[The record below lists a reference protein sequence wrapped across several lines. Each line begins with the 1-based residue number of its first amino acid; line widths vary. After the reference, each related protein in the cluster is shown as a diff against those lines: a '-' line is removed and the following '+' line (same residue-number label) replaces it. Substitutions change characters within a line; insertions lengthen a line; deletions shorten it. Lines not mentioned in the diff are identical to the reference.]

1 MILFFEE
8 KSLQRGT
15 STMPE
20 FDTMFWEK
28 SGSIARITLHR
39 PQVLNAMNTQATRDL
54 QAVADQISTDA
65 EIRVVAITGAGRA
78 FCTGIDLKELSAGK
92 IDLSYH
98 DQWEG
103 ALRTLETMEP
113 IVLCLIHGYCLG
125 GGLQLALACDI
136 RVATPSA
143 QIGLPAIRESLIP
156 GLATWRL
163 PRFIGM
169 GRAKQL
175 ILSGDNI
182 PGQEAHR
189 IGLVDHLVDE
199 NFGED
204 FEALIQKYLKTCSKG
219 SRLAKLATNLA
230 YDLDFEPFYEEYIK
244 LQALAQTSADFHEAT
259 RAYQEKR
266 EPRWS

>member
-1 MILFFEE
+1 MPKFE
-8 KSLQRGT
+8 T
-15 STMPE
+15 V
-20 FDTMFWEK
+20 FWEK
-28 SGSIARITLHR
+28 SGPIARITLHR
-39 PQVLNAMNTQATRDL
+39 PEVLNAMNTQATRDL
-54 QAVADQISTDA
+54 QAVADQINND
-65 EIRVVAITGAGRA
+65 EDVRVVAITGAGRA

-98 DQWEG
+98 AQWEG
-103 ALRTLETMEP
+103 ALRTFEIMEP

-136 RVATPSA
+136 RAATPLA

-156 GLATWRL
+156 GLGTWRL

-182 PGQEAHR
+182 LGQEAHR
-189 IGLVDHLVDE
+189 IGLVDHLVRE
-199 NFGED
+199 ETYGED

-230 YDLDFEPFYEEYIK
+230 YDLDYEPFYEEYIK
-244 LQALAQTSADFHEAT
+244 LQALAQTSYDFHEAT
-259 RAYQEKR
+259 KAYQEKR
-266 EPRWS
+266 EPQWS

>member
-1 MILFFEE
+1 MPKFE
-8 KSLQRGT
+8 
-15 STMPE
+15 
-20 FDTMFWEK
+20 TMFWEK
-28 SGSIARITLHR
+28 NGPIARITLHR
-39 PQVLNAMNTQATRDL
+39 PEVLNAMNTQATCDL
-54 QAVADQISTDA
+54 QAVANQISTD
-65 EIRVVAITGAGRA
+65 EDIRVVAITGAGRA

-98 DQWEG
+98 AQWEG
-103 ALRTLETMEP
+103 ALRTFETMEP

-136 RVATPSA
+136 RVASPSA

-156 GLATWRL
+156 GLGTWRL

-182 PGQEAHR
+182 LGQEAHR
-189 IGLVDHLVDE
+189 IGLVDHLVGE
-199 NFGED
+199 ETYGED
-204 FEALIQKYLKTCSKG
+204 FEAIIQKYLKTCSKG

-230 YDLDFEPFYEEYIK
+230 YDLDYEPFYEEYIK
-244 LQALAQTSADFHEAT
+244 LQALAQTSYDFHEAT
-259 RAYQEKR
+259 KAYQEKR
-266 EPRWS
+266 EPQWS

>member
-1 MILFFEE
+1 MPRFE
-8 KSLQRGT
+8 
-15 STMPE
+15 
-20 FDTMFWEK
+20 TMFWEK
-28 SGSIARITLHR
+28 SGPIARITLHR
-39 PQVLNAMNTQATRDL
+39 PEVLNAMNTQATCDL
-54 QAVADQISTDA
+54 QAVADQISTDE

-98 DQWEG
+98 AQWEG
-103 ALRTLETMEP
+103 ALRTFETMEP

-136 RVATPSA
+136 RVASPSA

-156 GLATWRL
+156 GLGTWRL

-182 PGQEAHR
+182 LGQEAHR
-189 IGLVDHLVDE
+189 IGLVDHLVRE
-199 NFGED
+199 ETCGED
-204 FEALIQKYLKTCSKG
+204 FEALMQKYLKTCSKG
-219 SRLAKLATNLA
+219 SRLAKLVANLA
-230 YDLDFEPFYEEYIK
+230 YDLDYEPFYEEYIK
-244 LQALAQTSADFHEAT
+244 LQALAQTSYDFHEAT
-259 RAYQEKR
+259 KAYQEKR
-266 EPRWS
+266 EPQWS

>member
-1 MILFFEE
+1 MPKFE
-8 KSLQRGT
+8 
-15 STMPE
+15 
-20 FDTMFWEK
+20 TMFWEK
-28 SGSIARITLHR
+28 NGPIARITLDR
-39 PQVLNAMNTQATRDL
+39 PEVLNAMNNQATCDL
-54 QAVADQISTDA
+54 QAVADQISTDQD
-65 EIRVVAITGAGRA
+65 IRLVAITGAGRA
-78 FCTGIDLKELSAGK
+78 FCTGIDLKELSVGK

-98 DQWEG
+98 AHWEG
-103 ALRTLETMEP
+103 ALRTFETMEP

-156 GLATWRL
+156 GLGTWRL

-182 PGQEAHR
+182 DGQEAHR
-189 IGLVDHLVDE
+189 IGLVGHLVRE
-199 NFGED
+199 QTYRED
-204 FEALIQKYLKTCSKG
+204 FDPLIQKYLKSCSIG
-219 SRLAKLATNLA
+219 SRMAKLATNLA
-230 YDLDFEPFYEEYIK
+230 FDLDHDPFYKEYIK
-244 LQALAQTSADFHEAT
+244 LQALAQTSYDFYEAIK
-259 RAYQEKR
+259 AYQEKR

>member
-1 MILFFEE
+1 
-8 KSLQRGT
+8 
-15 STMPE
+15 MPE
-20 FDTMFWEK
+20 LETMFWEK
-28 SGSIARITLHR
+28 AGPIARLTLNR
-39 PQVLNAMNTQATRDL
+39 PHVLNAMNNQATRDL
-54 QAVADQISTDA
+54 QAVADQIRTDE

-78 FCTGIDLKELSAGK
+78 FCTGIDLKEVSAGK

-98 DQWEG
+98 AHWEG
-103 ALRTLETMEP
+103 ALRTFETMEP

-136 RVATPSA
+136 RVATPSV
-143 QIGLPAIRESLIP
+143 QIGLPAIRESLVP

-169 GRAKQL
+169 GRAKHL

-182 PGQEAHR
+182 DGRESHR

-199 NFGED
+199 TEGD

-219 SRLAKLATNLA
+219 SRMAKLATNLA
-230 YDLDFEPFYEEYIK
+230 YDFGYEPFYKQYIK

-259 RAYQEKR
+259 RAYLEKR
-266 EPRWS
+266 DPQWS

>member
-1 MILFFEE
+1 
-8 KSLQRGT
+8 
-15 STMPE
+15 MPK

-28 SGSIARITLHR
+28 DGPIARVTLQR
-39 PQVLNAMNTQATRDL
+39 PEVLNAVNNQATRDL
-54 QAVADQISTDA
+54 QAVAGQIGTDA
-65 EIRVVAITGAGRA
+65 DIRLVAITGASRA
-78 FCTGIDLKELSAGK
+78 FCTGIDLKEMSAGK

-98 DQWEG
+98 AHWEG
-103 ALRTLETMEP
+103 ALRTFETMEP

-156 GLATWRL
+156 GLGTWRL
-163 PRFIGM
+163 PRFIGL

-182 PGQEAHR
+182 DGQEAR
-189 IGLVDHLVDE
+189 RLGLVDHLVRE
-199 NFGED
+199 EAYRED
-204 FEALIQKYLKTCSKG
+204 FEPLLQKYLKSCSKG

-230 YDLDFEPFYEEYIK
+230 FDLDYEQFFREYIK
-244 LQALAQTSADFHEAT
+244 LQALAQTSSDFHEAAK
-259 RAYQEKR
+259 AYQEKR
-266 EPRWS
+266 EPQWS

>member
-1 MILFFEE
+1 
-8 KSLQRGT
+8 
-15 STMPE
+15 MPK

-28 SGSIARITLHR
+28 DGPIARVTLQR
-39 PQVLNAMNTQATRDL
+39 PEVLNAVNNQATRDL
-54 QAVADQISTDA
+54 QAVAGQIGTDA
-65 EIRVVAITGAGRA
+65 DIRLVAITGASRA
-78 FCTGIDLKELSAGK
+78 FCTGIDLKEMSAGK

-98 DQWEG
+98 AHWEG
-103 ALRTLETMEP
+103 ALRTFETMEP

-156 GLATWRL
+156 GLGTWRL
-163 PRFIGM
+163 PRFIGL

-182 PGQEAHR
+182 DGQEAR
-189 IGLVDHLVDE
+189 RLGLVDHLVRE
-199 NFGED
+199 EAYRED
-204 FEALIQKYLKTCSKG
+204 FEPLLQKYLKSCSKG

-230 YDLDFEPFYEEYIK
+230 FDLDYEQFFQEYIK
-244 LQALAQTSADFHEAT
+244 LQALAQTSSDFHEAAK
-259 RAYQEKR
+259 AYQEKR
-266 EPRWS
+266 EPQWS

>member
-1 MILFFEE
+1 MTKFE
-8 KSLQRGT
+8 
-15 STMPE
+15 
-20 FDTMFWEK
+20 TMFWEK
-28 SGSIARITLHR
+28 SGPIARITLHR
-39 PQVLNAMNTQATRDL
+39 PEVLNAMNTRATCDL
-54 QAVADQISTDA
+54 QAVADQISTDE

-98 DQWEG
+98 AQWEG
-103 ALRTLETMEP
+103 ALRTFETMEP

-136 RVATPSA
+136 RVASPSA

-156 GLATWRL
+156 GLGTWRL

-182 PGQEAHR
+182 LGQEAHR
-189 IGLVDHLVDE
+189 IGLVDHLVGE
-199 NFGED
+199 ETYGED
-204 FEALIQKYLKTCSKG
+204 FEAIIQKYLKTCSKG

-230 YDLDFEPFYEEYIK
+230 YDLDYEPFYEEYIK
-244 LQALAQTSADFHEAT
+244 LQALAQTSYDFHEAT
-259 RAYQEKR
+259 KAYKEKR
-266 EPRWS
+266 EPQWS

>member
-1 MILFFEE
+1 MTKFE
-8 KSLQRGT
+8 
-15 STMPE
+15 
-20 FDTMFWEK
+20 TMFWEK
-28 SGSIARITLHR
+28 SGPIARITLHR
-39 PQVLNAMNTQATRDL
+39 PEVLNAMNTRATCDL
-54 QAVADQISTDA
+54 QAVADQISTDE

-98 DQWEG
+98 AQWEG
-103 ALRTLETMEP
+103 ALRTFETMEP

-136 RVATPSA
+136 RVASPSA

-156 GLATWRL
+156 GLGTWRL

-182 PGQEAHR
+182 LGQEAHR
-189 IGLVDHLVDE
+189 IGLVDHLVGE
-199 NFGED
+199 ETYGED
-204 FEALIQKYLKTCSKG
+204 FEAIIQKYLKTCSKG

-230 YDLDFEPFYEEYIK
+230 YDLDYEPFYEEYIK
-244 LQALAQTSADFHEAT
+244 LQALAQTSYDFHEAT
-259 RAYQEKR
+259 KAYQEKR
-266 EPRWS
+266 EPQWS